1 MPNGKRL
8 LFKIL
13 IRILLEVLPWM
24 SCTNPLCERLQR
36 AGNDLKT
43 RARCTTDA
51 SDMACAQELLKYLID
66 VPPSRHT
73 AMRTKTAA
81 AKNEVSA
88 PLQNMSVVDR

>member
-8 LFKIL
+8 LFKTL
-13 IRILLEVLPWM
+13 IRILLLEVLPWM
-24 SCTNPLCERLQR
+24 SCTNLLCERLQR

-66 VPPSRHT
+66 VPPP
-73 AMRTKTAA
+73 
-81 AKNEVSA
+81 A
-88 PLQNMSVVDR
+88 PRLC